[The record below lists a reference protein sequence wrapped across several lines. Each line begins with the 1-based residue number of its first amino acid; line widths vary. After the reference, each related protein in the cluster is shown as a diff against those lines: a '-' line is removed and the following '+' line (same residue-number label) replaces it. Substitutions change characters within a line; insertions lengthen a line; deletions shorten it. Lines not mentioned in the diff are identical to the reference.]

1 MSANLC
7 LSRSKTAPS
16 LTSKFS
22 PSGLHFSSRSLA
34 RAPRFRPIACAC
46 FFPFHRILH
55 HQAQSLFPPSAFSE
69 VFVVDVA
76 TTRQRKNHSGSLRA
90 SAFSEV
96 FVVDVA
102 TTRQR
107 KNHSPA
113 HRLITRIRTTPTLPN
128 PSPPFPANPK
138 LIRQKSI
145 AYGKKNLSK
154 NRKG

>member
-76 TTRQRKNHSGSLRA
+76 TTRQRKNHS
-90 SAFSEV
+90 
-96 FVVDVA
+96 
-102 TTRQR
+102 
-107 KNHSPA
+107 PA